1 MTETAHARPEPSL
14 RRDAILEAVAFA
26 AERLLLEPDW
36 RNAVEEV
43 LARLGGAAEVSR
55 SYVVENELE
64 PDGRLISV
72 WVAEW
77 TEPGTP
83 RVTDDPEYS
92 KAPWI
97 DSGFGRWA
105 DTFAGGEVVTGS
117 IGDFPAS
124 ERAALERHAVRSL
137 ASFPIVVEGSWWGS
151 VGFDDC
157 RGERDWMGPDVDA
170 LRAAASLL
178 GAAIHR
184 QRTDRLALDAETRY
198 RDVIDHIPAVTY
210 TDLPGENGAVVGFI
224 SHQIEELLGYPA
236 ERFQGDPDF
245 WFSLIHPDDHDRIDE
260 AARLAGRTNGRF
272 DAEYRMRGADGREVW
287 VHDTSEPILD
297 PSGDIRHWQGFLT
310 DVTERR
316 RAEDLVREAERRF
329 RDLVEQ
335 LPAVLY
341 IEEVAPGTAEAVRVS
356 YMSPKATD
364 LLGYPPERWM
374 ESTDLY
380 LELAHPDDV
389 ERAGAAVEQ
398 SNREGAPLDLE
409 YRMRHADGR
418 WVWVHEEAVLIRDD
432 EGRPRYWQGF
442 MLDITE
448 RRDAE
453 DALRAAEER
462 FRLLIERQPAITYTE
477 PYDPEAYLNDPSSV
491 VAYVSPQIETIGYT
505 PEQFSAPGFSLQVVH
520 PDDLHAVLEANRE
533 AALAGDESY
542 KQDYRMIARDGRVLW
557 FHDEAVLIRDAEGA
571 PSSWQGVLVDITE
584 QKQVEEALR
593 TAEERYR
600 ALVEHIPAVVY
611 VEHVGGRP
619 EDFYIGPQVEQ
630 VFGYTVH
637 DWTWT
642 PDFWQSHV
650 HSDDRERVLAADRR
664 SEQSG
669 DSYSVE
675 YRFMAADGEV
685 RWVHDEAV
693 LMRNADGSGFWQ
705 GFLFDITERKRGEDQ
720 LRDAE
725 ERYRALVERIPA
737 VVYAEALEA
746 DVESLYL
753 SPQVEAIV
761 GYTAEQWKAAPG
773 FWKGHIHPD
782 DLPAVLRTNAE
793 ANRSGEPYVAEYRF
807 RRPDDTY
814 VWLHDEAVRVFDEN
828 GEPLFWQGVLFDIT
842 ERKRA
847 EEQLRE
853 AEERF
858 RTIVEQS
865 PAVIYTQEIDPETG
879 LSETTY
885 ISPRNEDLIGYTM
898 EDIRHDRGLWTS
910 LIHPDDRER
919 VLAADRD
926 SNVSG
931 GTFSMEFRMI
941 ARDGRVIWVQDE
953 ATLVRVGNAPP
964 YWQGFMVDIS
974 ERKDAE
980 EQLARAL
987 EVEREASRQLRALD
1001 EMKNTFLQAVSH
1013 DLRTP
1018 LAAILGLAVTLERGD
1033 VQLDPDDSR
1042 DLARRIADNARK
1054 LERLVTNLLDMDR
1067 LARGIVT
1074 PKLHPTDV
1082 GGLVRRLLAESELI
1096 GGARLHMDIQP
1107 VTIQVDTAKVE
1118 RIVEN
1123 LLANTVRHTPSNA
1136 QIWVSVRPQD
1146 GGVLILVEDDGPG
1159 VPPELRDTI
1168 FEPFQQGPE
1177 APQHSPGVGV
1187 GLTLVQRFAELHG
1200 GRAWVEERPGGGAS
1214 FRVLLPDGGKPTE
1227 DAPGTGEREA

>member
-1 MTETAHARPEPSL
+1 MAETAHARTEPSR
-14 RRDAILEAVAFA
+14 RRDAILDAVAFA

-36 RNAVEEV
+36 RDAVDEV
-43 LARLGGAAEVSR
+43 LGRLGRAAEVSR
-55 SYVVENELE
+55 SYVVENELD
-64 PDGRLISV
+64 PDGRLLPA

-77 TEPGTP
+77 TEPGIP
-83 RVTDDPEYS
+83 RVTDDPES
-92 KAPWI
+92 SAAPWI

-105 DTFAGGEVVTGS
+105 EAFASGEVVAGSTGE
-117 IGDFPAS
+117 FPAS
-124 ERAALERHAVRSL
+124 ERAALERHGVRSL
-137 ASFPIVVEGSWWGS
+137 AAFPIVVEGGWWGS

-184 QRTDRLALDAETRY
+184 QRTDRQAREAETRY

-210 TDLPGENGAVVGFI
+210 TDLPSENGAVIGFI
-224 SHQIEELLGYPA
+224 SHQIEELLGYPP

-260 AARLAGRTNGRF
+260 AARRAGRTHGRF

-287 VHDTSEPILD
+287 VHDTSEPIFD
-297 PSGDIRHWQGFLT
+297 SAGDIRHWQGFLT

-341 IEEVAPGTAEAVRVS
+341 IEEVAPGTAAAVCVS
-356 YMSPKATD
+356 YMSPQAKD
-364 LLGYPPERWM
+364 LLGYPPERWI

-389 ERAGAAVEQ
+389 ERAESAVEQ
-398 SNREGAPLDLE
+398 ANREGTPLDLD

-432 EGRPRYWQGF
+432 DDRPRYWQGF

-448 RRDAE
+448 RR
-453 DALRAAEER
+453 
-462 FRLLIERQPAITYTE
+462 
-477 PYDPEAYLNDPSSV
+477 
-491 VAYVSPQIETIGYT
+491 
-505 PEQFSAPGFSLQVVH
+505 SA
-520 PDDLHAVLEANRE
+520 
-533 AALAGDESY
+533 
-542 KQDYRMIARDGRVLW
+542 
-557 FHDEAVLIRDAEGA
+557 
-571 PSSWQGVLVDITE
+571 
-584 QKQVEEALR
+584 EEALR
-593 TAEERYR
+593 A
-600 ALVEHIPAVVY
+600 
-611 VEHVGGRP
+611 
-619 EDFYIGPQVEQ
+619 
-630 VFGYTVH
+630 
-637 DWTWT
+637 
-642 PDFWQSHV
+642 
-650 HSDDRERVLAADRR
+650 
-664 SEQSG
+664 
-669 DSYSVE
+669 
-675 YRFMAADGEV
+675 
-685 RWVHDEAV
+685 
-693 LMRNADGSGFWQ
+693 
-705 GFLFDITERKRGEDQ
+705 
-720 LRDAE
+720 AE

-737 VVYAEALEA
+737 VVYAEALDA
-746 DVESLYL
+746 DVERLYL

-773 FWKGHIHPD
+773 FWKSHIHPD
-782 DLPAVLRTNAE
+782 DLPAVLRINAR

-814 VWLHDEAVRVFDEN
+814 IWLHDEAVRVFGED

-842 ERKRA
+842 ERTRA

-885 ISPRNEDLIGYTM
+885 ISPRNEELIGYTM
-898 EDIRHDRGLWTS
+898 EDIRDDPRLWTS

-926 SNVSG
+926 TNTTG
-931 GTFSMEFRMI
+931 DTFSMEFRMI
-941 ARDGRVIWVQDE
+941 AKDGRVIWVQDE
-953 ATLVRVGNAPP
+953 ATLVRVGDGPP

-974 ERKDAE
+974 ERKGAE

-987 EVEREASRQLRALD
+987 EVEREASRRLRALD

-1033 VQLDPDDSR
+1033 VELDPEDSR

-1074 PKLHPTDV
+1074 PKLHPTAV

-1096 GGARLHMDIQP
+1096 GGARLHTDIQP
-1107 VTIQVDTAKVE
+1107 VTIHIDSAKVE

-1123 LLANTVRHTPSNA
+1123 LLANTARHTPSNA

-1146 GGVLILVEDDGPG
+1146 CGALILVEDDGPG
-1159 VPPELRDTI
+1159 VPAELRDTI
-1168 FEPFQQGPE
+1168 FEPFQQGPD

-1187 GLTLVQRFAELHG
+1187 GLTLVKRFAELHE

-1214 FRVLLPDGGKPTE
+1214 FRVLLPDGGKPLK
-1227 DAPGTGEREA
+1227 DPQGTREPEA

>member
-1 MTETAHARPEPSL
+1 MTDTAQARAQPSL
-14 RRDAILEAVAFA
+14 RRDAILDAVAFA
-26 AERLLLEPDW
+26 AERLLLTPDW
-36 RNAVEEV
+36 RDAVAEV
-43 LARLGGAAEVSR
+43 LGRLGRAAEVSR
-55 SYVVENELE
+55 SYVVENQLD
-64 PDGRLISV
+64 PDGRMLSV
-72 WVAEW
+72 WVEEW
-77 TEPGTP
+77 TEPGVA
-83 RVTDDPEYS
+83 RVTDDPES
-92 KAPWI
+92 RAAPWTE
-97 DSGFGRWA
+97 SGFGRWA
-105 DTFAGGEVVTGS
+105 EALTRGEVVKGS
-117 IGDFPAS
+117 IRDFPAT
-124 ERAALERHAVRSL
+124 ERTALQRHGVRSL
-137 ASFPIVVEGSWWGS
+137 ASFPIVVDGGWWGS

-157 RGERDWMGPDVDA
+157 HGERDWTGPEVDA

-184 QRTDRLALDAETRY
+184 QLTDRQAREAETRY

-210 TDLPGENGAVVGFI
+210 TDLPGENGAVIGFI
-224 SHQIEELLGYPA
+224 SHQIEELLGYPPD
-236 ERFQGDPDF
+236 RFQGDPDF
-245 WFSLIHPDDHDRIDE
+245 WFSLIHPEDHDRIDE
-260 AARLAGRTNGRF
+260 AARSAGRTQGRF
-272 DAEYRMRGADGREVW
+272 DAEYRMRSAGGREVW

-297 PSGDIRHWQGFLT
+297 AAGAIRHWQGFLT

-341 IEEVAPGTAEAVRVS
+341 IEEVSPGTAEAVRVS
-356 YMSPKATD
+356 YMSPKAKD
-364 LLGYPPERWM
+364 LLGYPPERWI
-374 ESTDLY
+374 ETSDLY

-389 ERAGAAVEQ
+389 ERAASAVER
-398 SNREGAPLDLE
+398 SNRDGTPLDLD

-432 EGRPRYWQGF
+432 KGGPRYWQGF

-453 DALRAAEER
+453 EALRA
-462 FRLLIERQPAITYTE
+462 
-477 PYDPEAYLNDPSSV
+477 
-491 VAYVSPQIETIGYT
+491 
-505 PEQFSAPGFSLQVVH
+505 
-520 PDDLHAVLEANRE
+520 
-533 AALAGDESY
+533 
-542 KQDYRMIARDGRVLW
+542 
-557 FHDEAVLIRDAEGA
+557 
-571 PSSWQGVLVDITE
+571 
-584 QKQVEEALR
+584 
-593 TAEERYR
+593 
-600 ALVEHIPAVVY
+600 
-611 VEHVGGRP
+611 
-619 EDFYIGPQVEQ
+619 
-630 VFGYTVH
+630 
-637 DWTWT
+637 
-642 PDFWQSHV
+642 
-650 HSDDRERVLAADRR
+650 
-664 SEQSG
+664 
-669 DSYSVE
+669 
-675 YRFMAADGEV
+675 
-685 RWVHDEAV
+685 
-693 LMRNADGSGFWQ
+693 
-705 GFLFDITERKRGEDQ
+705 
-720 LRDAE
+720 AE

-737 VVYAEALEA
+737 VVYAEALDA
-746 DVESLYL
+746 DVEQLYL
-753 SPQVEAIV
+753 SPQVEVIV
-761 GYTAEQWKAAPG
+761 GYTADQWKAAPG
-773 FWKGHIHPD
+773 FWKSHIHPD
-782 DLPAVLRTNAE
+782 DQPTVLRINAE
-793 ANRSGEPYVAEYRF
+793 ANRSGEPYIAEYRF
-807 RRPDDTY
+807 RRPDGSY
-814 VWLHDEAVRVFDEN
+814 VWLHDEAVRVFGEK
-828 GEPLFWQGVLFDIT
+828 GEPLFWQGVLLDIT

-865 PAVIYTQEIDPETG
+865 PAVIYTQEIDAETG

-885 ISPRNEDLIGYTM
+885 ISPRNQELIGYSM
-898 EDIRHDRGLWTS
+898 EDIADDPGLWTE

-926 SNVSG
+926 TNRTG
-931 GTFSMEFRMI
+931 DTFSMEFRMI

-953 ATLVRVGNAPP
+953 ATLVSVRGGRP

-987 EVEREASRQLRALD
+987 DVEREASRQLRALD

-1018 LAAILGLAVTLERGD
+1018 LAAILGLAVTLERSD
-1033 VQLDPDDSR
+1033 VKLDPDDAR

-1082 GGLVRRLLAESELI
+1082 GGLVRRLLAESEII

-1107 VTIQVDTAKVE
+1107 VTIHVDTAKVE

-1123 LLANTVRHTPSNA
+1123 LLANTARHTPSNA

-1146 GGVLILVEDDGPG
+1146 GGALILVEDDGPG
-1159 VPPELRDTI
+1159 VPAELRDTI

-1187 GLTLVQRFAELHG
+1187 GLTLVKRFAELHE
-1200 GRAWVEERPGGGAS
+1200 GRAWVEERLGGGAS
-1214 FRVLLPDGGKPTE
+1214 FRVLLPDGGKPSE
-1227 DAPGTGEREA
+1227 DSPGPREREA